1 MFYSQ
6 MVIAMSE
13 NKEKDPP
20 LLLKK
25 WQLRLKLDKDKSL
38 SKGDGAVF
46 AQILDRF
53 NPKVGYSYPSL
64 NRLADDT
71 GLSQRNAQR
80 SIKKLVDASYIE
92 IIQHGNRHNMA
103 NRYQPNFNLVDKVE
117 TPVSLVVETPMSIQG
132 RDTHVSRVETPV
144 SQSRDAHVARYGHG
158 CLPNPSTNPSIN
170 EGEVDEENA
179 TLANPLR
186 GSPLASKS
194 KAKPER
200 EYAEFWDV
208 YVKRE
213 NVTDAN
219 KAIKEALENGVNYG
233 EIVEGAKSYMAWIE
247 HEGKEYRYIKQPF
260 NFINKKSWLDDH
272 EITPAKPPKT
282 REKKKADNLSM
293 VDKENIMS
301 KEEIKTLAIKHQIE
315 FENHA
320 ENCESCNGFISLY
333 ELEHDAPFQFD
344 FCEIGKPLFYE
355 MYRLNAM
362 MENIEPDYRITKT
375 ELIEH
380 RHDTQL
386 SYLRLQYSHNDDLDY
401 RQSIIDDNE
410 ETYYQ
415 MLSASYHLFK
425 SNEA

>member
-1 MFYSQ
+1 
-6 MVIAMSE
+6 
-13 NKEKDPP
+13 
-20 LLLKK
+20 
-25 WQLRLKLDKDKSL
+25 
-38 SKGDGAVF
+38 
-46 AQILDRF
+46 
-53 NPKVGYSYPSL
+53 
-64 NRLADDT
+64 
-71 GLSQRNAQR
+71 
-80 SIKKLVDASYIE
+80 
-92 IIQHGNRHNMA
+92 MA

-293 VDKENIMS
+293 VDKENNMS
-301 KEEIKTLAIKHQIE
+301 SEEIKALIDKKWDV
-315 FENHA
+315 FSDHA
-320 ENCESCNGFISLY
+320 ENCSTCNGYISFY
-333 ELEHDAPFQFD
+333 ESEHDTPFQFD
-344 FCEIGKPLFYE
+344 FCEIGKPLLFE
-355 MYRLNAM
+355 ACKLNAM
-362 MENIEPDYRITKT
+362 AENIKPDYNITKT
-375 ELIEH
+375 QLIEE
-380 RHDTQL
+380 RHKSEL
-386 SYLRLQYSHNDDLDY
+386 SYFYWNNHLREDELHND
-401 RQSIIDDNE
+401 IADNYH
-410 ETYYQ
+410 TILY
-415 MLSASYHLFK
+415 ASYHLFK

>member
-1 MFYSQ
+1 
-6 MVIAMSE
+6 MSK
-13 NKEKDPP
+13 NKEKEPP
-20 LLLKK
+20 ILLKK
-25 WQLRLKLDKDKSL
+25 WQLRLMLDKDKSL

-46 AQILDRF
+46 AQILDHF
-53 NPKVGYSYPSL
+53 NPKIGYSYPSL
-64 NRLADDT
+64 NRLADVT

-117 TPVSLVVETPMSIQG
+117 TSMSLKG
-132 RDTHVSRVETPV
+132 RDTNVSTLETPV

-158 CLPNPSTNPSIN
+158 CPPNPSTNPSIN
-170 EGEVDEENA
+170 EGEEDGEVA
-179 TLANPLR
+179 TLVHPLR

-194 KAKPER
+194 KAKPES

-219 KAIKEALENGVNYG
+219 KAIKEALENGVNYE
-233 EIVEGAKSYMAWIE
+233 EIVEGAKKYMARIK
-247 HEGKEYRYIKQPF
+247 HEGKEYRYIKQPLT
-260 NFINKKSWLDDH
+260 FINKESWLDDH
-272 EITPAKPPKT
+272 KITSAKPPKT
-282 REKKKADNLSM
+282 REKKKADTHSM
-293 VDKENIMS
+293 VDKENSMS
-301 KEEIKTLAIKHQIE
+301 KEEINHLSIKHQIE

-320 ENCESCNGFISLY
+320 ENCTRCNGFITDY
-333 ELEHDAPFQFD
+333 ETEHHAPFQFD

-355 MYRLNAM
+355 TYRLRAM
-362 MENIEPDYRITKT
+362 AENIEPDYSITKT
-375 ELIEH
+375 ELIEN
-380 RHDTQL
+380 RDDTQL

-401 RQSIIDDNE
+401 RKSIFDMNE

-415 MLSASYHLFK
+415 MLSESYHLFK
-425 SNEA
+425 SNEV

>member
-1 MFYSQ
+1 

-293 VDKENIMS
+293 VDKENNMS
-301 KEEIKTLAIKHQIE
+301 SEEIKALIDKKWDV
-315 FENHA
+315 FSDHA
-320 ENCESCNGFISLY
+320 ENCSTCNGYISFY
-333 ELEHDAPFQFD
+333 ESEHDTPFQFD
-344 FCEIGKPLFYE
+344 FCEIGKPLLFE
-355 MYRLNAM
+355 ACKLNAM
-362 MENIEPDYRITKT
+362 AENIKPDYNITKT
-375 ELIEH
+375 QLIEE
-380 RHDTQL
+380 RHKSEL
-386 SYLRLQYSHNDDLDY
+386 SYFYWNNHLREDELHND
-401 RQSIIDDNE
+401 IADNYH
-410 ETYYQ
+410 TILY
-415 MLSASYHLFK
+415 ASYHLFK

>member
-13 NKEKDPP
+13 NKEKEPP

-25 WQLRLKLDKDKSL
+25 WQLRLILDKDKSL

-46 AQILDRF
+46 AQILEHY
-53 NPKVGYSYPSL
+53 NPKVGYSYPSF
-64 NRLADDT
+64 NRLANVT
-71 GLSQRNAQR
+71 GFSKANTQNSVKRL
-80 SIKKLVDASYIE
+80 IDARYIE

-103 NRYQPNFNLVDKVE
+103 NRYQPNFNLLDGGVCKPACIGGVCKPDCTGVCKPACQAMQAGF
-117 TPVSLVVETPMSIQG
+117 TSYASPLVS
-132 RDTHVSRVETPV
+132 
-144 SQSRDAHVARYGHG
+144 
-158 CLPNPSTNPSIN
+158 NPSTNPSIN
-170 EGEVDEENA
+170 EGEVDDDNA

-208 YVKRE
+208 YIKRE

-219 KAIKEALENGVNYG
+219 KAIKEALENGDNYG

-293 VDKENIMS
+293 VDKENSMS
-301 KEEIKTLAIKHQIE
+301 KEEIKALIDKKWDV
-315 FENHA
+315 FSDHA
-320 ENCESCNGFISLY
+320 ENCSTCNGYISFY
-333 ELEHDAPFQFD
+333 ESEHDTPFQFD
-344 FCEIGKPLFYE
+344 FCEIGKPLLFE
-355 MYRLNAM
+355 ACKLNAM
-362 MENIEPDYRITKT
+362 AENIKPDYNITKT
-375 ELIEH
+375 QLIEE
-380 RHDTQL
+380 RHKSEL
-386 SYLRLQYSHNDDLDY
+386 SYFYWNNHLREDELHND
-401 RQSIIDDNE
+401 IADNYH
-410 ETYYQ
+410 TILY
-415 MLSASYHLFK
+415 ASYHLFK

>member
-1 MFYSQ
+1 
-6 MVIAMSE
+6 MSK
-13 NKEKDPP
+13 NKEKEPP
-20 LLLKK
+20 ILLKK
-25 WQLRLKLDKDKSL
+25 WQLRLMLDKDKSL

-46 AQILDRF
+46 AQILDHF

-64 NRLADDT
+64 NRLADVT

-117 TPVSLVVETPMSIQG
+117 TSMSLKGRDTNVSTLETPM
-132 RDTHVSRVETPV
+132 

-158 CLPNPSTNPSIN
+158 CPPNPSTNPSIN
-170 EGEVDEENA
+170 EGEEDGEVA
-179 TLANPLR
+179 TLVHPLR

-194 KAKPER
+194 KAKPENK
-200 EYAEFWDV
+200 YAEFWDV
-208 YVKRE
+208 YIKRE

-219 KAIKEALENGVNYG
+219 KAIKEALENGANYG
-233 EIVEGAKSYMAWIE
+233 EIVEGAKRYMAWTK
-247 HEGKEYRYIKQPF
+247 HEGKPSKYIKQPVT
-260 NFINKKSWLDDH
+260 FINKESWLDDY

-282 REKKKADNLSM
+282 GEKKKADNLSM
-293 VDKENIMS
+293 VDKENNMS
-301 KEEIKTLAIKHQIE
+301 KEEMKKLAIKHEIE
-315 FENHA
+315 LGNHA
-320 ENCESCNGFISLY
+320 ENCTSCNGFFTEY
-333 ELEHDAPFQFD
+333 ESENDAPFQFD

-355 MYRLNAM
+355 MYRLSAM
-362 MENIEPDYRITKT
+362 KENIEPDYRITKT

-415 MLSASYHLFK
+415 MLSESYHLFK

>member
-1 MFYSQ
+1 
-6 MVIAMSE
+6 MSE
-13 NKEKDPP
+13 NKEKEPP

-25 WQLRLKLDKDKSL
+25 WQLRLILDKDKSL

-46 AQILDRF
+46 AQILEHY
-53 NPKVGYSYPSL
+53 NPKVGYSYPSF
-64 NRLADDT
+64 NRLANVT
-71 GLSQRNAQR
+71 GFSKANTQNSVKRL
-80 SIKKLVDASYIE
+80 IDARYIE

-103 NRYQPNFNLVDKVE
+103 NRYQPNFNLLDGGVCKPACIGGVCKPDCTGVCKPACQAMQAGF
-117 TPVSLVVETPMSIQG
+117 TSYASPLVS
-132 RDTHVSRVETPV
+132 
-144 SQSRDAHVARYGHG
+144 
-158 CLPNPSTNPSIN
+158 NPSTNPSIN

-208 YVKRE
+208 YIKRE

-219 KAIKEALENGVNYG
+219 KAIKEALENGDNYG

-260 NFINKKSWLDDH
+260 NFITKENWREDH
-272 EITPAKPPKT
+272 KITPAKPPKT

-293 VDKENIMS
+293 VDKENNMS
-301 KEEIKTLAIKHQIE
+301 KEEMKKLAIKHEIE
-315 FENHA
+315 LENHA
-320 ENCESCNGFISLY
+320 ENCTSCNGFFTEY
-333 ELEHDAPFQFD
+333 ESENDAPFQFD

-355 MYRLNAM
+355 MYRLRAM
-362 MENIEPDYRITKT
+362 MENIEPDYSITKT

-386 SYLRLQYSHNDDLDY
+386 SYLRLQNSHNDDLDY

-415 MLSASYHLFK
+415 MLSESYHLFK